1 MKSSFFP
8 LIGIAMLLLSPL
20 SIQGQYVIEG
30 KIINS
35 INEPMELV
43 SVVLYRMPDTAFITG
58 TTSMKDGVYKLSVNT
73 VGPYLLEVSF
83 IGYKKLM
90 QTVNINNT
98 YNHLESIVLE
108 EDSKLLD
115 EVTITAILPQFSL
128 KNGALV
134 TDVSNTLLSK
144 EHSLTD
150 VLTKIP
156 GIIDNKGTIE
166 VFGSGQPVYYINNK
180 KVKNND
186 EIGQLNVQNIQKIE
200 LITNPGA
207 KYDADANAIIK
218 IYTMK
223 KENGWSIQVGTLAKQ
238 SEKFSHRENVT
249 IGYKKDKLNASIYYS
264 FYDYKNESFQYLEK
278 EVYADTIWKYTTD
291 RRQFPK
297 SKIHN
302 YNFST
307 DYEITSDQV
316 VGFQMIGSKS
326 NNQYITIEQN
336 KVDTNSVRYFNFE
349 SPNAVGNITNNFQLN
364 LFYNAKWNNKLSSSF
379 NMDYVYYNDN
389 QKQHIQEI
397 MPKEV
402 VETNSKLYSNYNIYA
417 TEFIL
422 NYKANEENSWSC
434 GTDYSHIR
442 GNGLLNIQS
451 DVLKDVKY
459 TSGESKCAG
468 FIEYNFKKERF
479 SLNTGVRYEYTN
491 RKYTDLVAKE
501 NDLSYSE
508 YHFYP
513 SAAVS
518 YAKNGIS
525 NTVSFS
531 VKTARPALS
540 YLNGRT
546 YYQNRFL
553 YQKGNPNLTPQTS
566 YILDW
571 AFGYK
576 FVNFRTSYTRTN
588 NFISN
593 TYIEN
598 PENYSTIIS
607 TWQNFK
613 KAEFFKA
620 NLNLHHSFEFWNP
633 SVSIGIVKPFL
644 SSTYLEEIIH
654 YNKLNF
660 YISCNNYFKLPAKHT
675 LSIDYYYNNG
685 GNQRIFLF
693 KPFQSL
699 NMSLQK
705 SFLNERL
712 NLKLSADDIFRKL
725 DYYESA
731 KINKFTFY
739 QNENYSSWNFSLS
752 LIYRL
757 NQLNIKYRGKSAA
770 EEEKNRL

>member
-1 MKSSFFP
+1 MKSSFPP
-8 LIGIAMLLLSPL
+8 LIGIAIILLSPL
-20 SIQGQYVIEG
+20 NIKGQYVVEG

-43 SVVLYRMPDTAFITG
+43 NVVLYRMPDTTFITG
-58 TTSMKDGVYKLSVNT
+58 TTTMKDGVYKLSVNT
-73 VGPYLLEVSF
+73 AGPYLLEASF
-83 IGYKKLM
+83 IGYKKLL
-90 QTVNINNT
+90 QTVDINSV
-98 YNHLESIVLE
+98 YNHLGSIILE
-108 EDSKLLD
+108 EDNNLLD
-115 EVTITAILPQFSL
+115 EITVTAILPQFSL
-128 KNGALV
+128 KNGVLV

-166 VFGSGQPVYYINNK
+166 IFGSGQPVYYINNR

-200 LITNPGA
+200 LITNPGS

-223 KENGWSIQVGTLAKQ
+223 KENGWSIQVGMLAKQ
-238 SEKFSHRENVT
+238 SEKFSHRENVMV
-249 IGYKKDKLNASIYYS
+249 GYKKDKLNASIYYS
-264 FYDYKNESFQYLEK
+264 FYDYKNVSFQYLEK

-326 NNQYITIEQN
+326 NNQYITVEQN
-336 KVDTNSVRYFNFE
+336 KVDTNSVGYFSFE
-349 SPNAVGNITNNFQLN
+349 SPNTGSNITNNFQLN

-379 NMDYVYYNDN
+379 NMDYVCYNDN
-389 QKQHIQEI
+389 QRQYIQEI
-397 MPKEV
+397 MPEKI
-402 VETNSKLYSNYNIYA
+402 VETDSKLHSNYNIYA

-422 NYKANEENSWSC
+422 NYKANEDNSWSC
-434 GTDYSHIR
+434 GTDYSYIS

-451 DVLKDVKY
+451 DVLKGSKY
-459 TSGESKCAG
+459 TSGESKYAG
-468 FIEYNFKKERF
+468 FIEYDFKKEKF

-491 RKYTDLVAKE
+491 RKYTDLVDKE
-501 NDLSYSE
+501 NNLSYSE
-508 YHFYP
+508 HNFYP
-513 SAAVS
+513 SAAIS

-540 YLNGRT
+540 YLNSRT

-571 AFGYK
+571 AVGHK
-576 FVNFRTSYTRTN
+576 FINFRTSYTRTN
-588 NFISN
+588 NFITN

-598 PENYSTIIS
+598 PENHSTIIS

-620 NLNLHHSFEFWNP
+620 NLNLHHSFEFWEP
-633 SVSIGIVKPFL
+633 SLSIGIIKPFL
-644 SSTYLEEIIH
+644 SSTYLGEIIH

-660 YISCNNYFKLPAKHT
+660 YISCNNYFKLPANYT

-705 SFLNERL
+705 SFLNEKL

-725 DYYESA
+725 DYYENA

-757 NQLNIKYRGKSAA
+757 NHLSIKYRGKSAA
-770 EEEKNRL
+770 DEEKNRL

>member
-115 EVTITAILPQFSL
+115 EVTVTAILPQFSL

-402 VETNSKLYSNYNIYA
+402 VETNSKLHSNYNIYA

-422 NYKANEENSWSC
+422 NYKANEENSLSC
-434 GTDYSHIR
+434 GTDYSHIS

-459 TSGESKCAG
+459 TSGESKYAG
-468 FIEYNFKKERF
+468 FIEYNFKKEKF
-479 SLNTGVRYEYTN
+479 SLNMGVRYEYTN

-501 NDLSYSE
+501 NNLSYSE

-705 SFLNERL
+705 SFLNEKL